1 VDGAVIDAD
10 VGVAEYPLTDFGCRR
25 RHVGPTEV
33 ADIAGFAQHDGF
45 HERPP
50 PVLSTVIAG
59 RAPAGVHDQL
69 HIVWEYLG
77 IGNWLIEVSIP
88 YAAPF
93 NPARPSWPS
102 LIRHSKVRG
111 FDPTEGEDARR
122 KLGVT

>member
-10 VGVAEYPLTDFGCRR
+10 VGVAAHHLTDFGCRR

-33 ADIAGFAQHDGF
+33 ADIAGLAQHDGF

-59 RAPAGVHDQL
+59 RAPAGGHDQL

-88 YAAPF
+88 TLLHSIQPGR
-93 NPARPSWPS
+93 PGQAR
-102 LIRHSKVRG
+102 IRHSKVCG
-111 FDPTEGEDARR
+111 FDPTEAEDARR